1 MYEKHRSVLLGRHV
15 HQLGSQRAEARR
27 AWAGSGE
34 AATDMNYD
42 CKVAAYSV
50 SEATTYGPDADI
62 ILLGPQIRFNLNK
75 VRGLLPGKIVEVIDM
90 RAYGMLDGKSVIN
103 FVKQKLGD

>member
-1 MYEKHRSVLLGRHV
+1 MRNIVLFCSAGMSTSVMV
-15 HQLGSQRAEARR
+15 KKME
-27 AWAGSGE
+27 E
-34 AATDMNYD
+34 AAKAMNYD
-42 CKVAAYSV
+42 CKIAAYSV

-90 RAYGMLDGKSVIN
+90 RAYGMLDGKADIN

>member
-1 MYEKHRSVLLGRHV
+1 MRNIVLFCSAGMSTSVMV
-15 HQLGSQRAEARR
+15 KKME
-27 AWAGSGE
+27 E
-34 AATDMNYD
+34 AAKAMNYD
-42 CKVAAYSV
+42 CKIAAYSV

-90 RAYGMLDGKSVIN
+90 RAYGMLDGKAVIN
-103 FVKQKLGD
+103 FAKQKLGD

>member
-1 MYEKHRSVLLGRHV
+1 MRNIVLFCSAGMSTSVMV
-15 HQLGSQRAEARR
+15 KKME
-27 AWAGSGE
+27 E
-34 AATDMNYD
+34 AAKAMNYD
-42 CKVAAYSV
+42 CKIAAYSV

-90 RAYGMLDGKSVIN
+90 RAYGMLDGKAVIS

>member
-1 MYEKHRSVLLGRHV
+1 MRNIVLFCSAGMSTSVMVRKM
-15 HQLGSQRAEARR
+15 E
-27 AWAGSGE
+27 E
-34 AATDMNYD
+34 AAKAMNYD
-42 CKVAAYSV
+42 CKIAAYSV

-90 RAYGMLDGKSVIN
+90 RVYGMLDGKAVIN

>member
-1 MYEKHRSVLLGRHV
+1 MRNIVLFCSAGMSTSVMV
-15 HQLGSQRAEARR
+15 KKME
-27 AWAGSGE
+27 E
-34 AATDMNYD
+34 AAKAMNYD
-42 CKVAAYSV
+42 CKIAAYSV

-75 VRGLLPGKIVEVIDM
+75 VRGLLPGKIVEVN
-90 RAYGMLDGKSVIN
+90 GMLDGKAVIN

>member
-1 MYEKHRSVLLGRHV
+1 MRNIVLFCSAGMSTSVMV
-15 HQLGSQRAEARR
+15 KKME
-27 AWAGSGE
+27 E
-34 AATDMNYD
+34 AAKAMNYD
-42 CKVAAYSV
+42 CKIAAYSV

-75 VRGLLPGKIVEVIDM
+75 VRGLLPGKIVEV
-90 RAYGMLDGKSVIN
+90 YGMLDGKAVIN

>member
-1 MYEKHRSVLLGRHV
+1 MRNIVLFCSAGMSTSVMVRKM
-15 HQLGSQRAEARR
+15 E
-27 AWAGSGE
+27 E
-34 AATDMNYD
+34 AAKAMNYD

-75 VRGLLPGKIVEVIDM
+75 VRGLLPGKIAEVIDM